1 MKRTLI
7 LIANAG
13 TADNPAAG
21 VNKDICDYRD
31 FFTSDCGGAWYD
43 SEIYQ
48 FTNTGDYLLSKKILM
63 DLISNQRKNG
73 SEYFLV
79 VFCGHGGA
87 TELGDTIFELSPGNE
102 CLLSELI
109 GMLNGVR
116 FMLIADSC
124 RSVDVLQEGGKI
136 PKHGLFSQTNDNY
149 EYKQFCRNY
158 YDKIIQ
164 SSSTSAYTICF
175 SADFNETAM
184 DQGRTK
190 GGLFSQHLLNCV
202 FQYQPTLEK
211 HVVDRHKKY
220 LFRHLS
226 AYVKQVYSIV
236 AKVSGNRQHP
246 TCYYKSGK
254 DELPFVICPN
264 LHLQDLG
271 E

>member
-7 LIANAG
+7 LIANDG
-13 TADNPAAG
+13 TADNPATG

-43 SEIYQ
+43 SEIHQ
-48 FTNTGDYLLSKKILM
+48 FANTGDYLLSKKILI
-63 DLISNQRKNG
+63 DLIFNQRKKG

-87 TELGDTIFELSPGNE
+87 TESGDTIFELSPGNE

-124 RSVDVLQEGGKI
+124 RSVEVLQEGGKI
-136 PKHGLFSQTNDNY
+136 QTRGIFSHTEDTC
-149 EYKQFCRNY
+149 EYRRLCRFF
-158 YDKIIQ
+158 YDRIIKY
-164 SSSTSAYTICF
+164 SSADAYTICF
-175 SADFNETAM
+175 SADFNETAI
-184 DQGRTK
+184 DGGRAK
-190 GGLFSQHLLNCV
+190 GGLFSQKLLDYV

-211 HVVDRHKKY
+211 YVVNKQKKC
-220 LFRHLS
+220 LVKHLS
-226 AYVKQVYSIV
+226 AYVKQVYSTI
-236 AKVSGNRQHP
+236 ANVSGNRQHP
-246 TCYYKSGK
+246 TCYCKNEK

-264 LHLQDLG
+264 LHLQDLD